1 MTIWNR
7 LTTAV
12 TAIGSRGQT
21 ALTELGS
28 LFGFWR
34 EAGAGAHEPTVAFTI
49 AVVALSA
56 KMARAD
62 GVVVPIEVETFRK
75 IFNVGPRDEAHIER
89 VFRLAQQDTAGY
101 EIYADQIGR
110 RFKDDHAMLC
120 DVLEGLYHIATADR
134 VLHPAEDE
142 FLKEVAKRLGL
153 TTLEHRSVR
162 AYFIADPDDPYEIL
176 GVHPSVSDDNLKMR
190 HRQLIVENHPDK
202 LIARGVPQEFVEVAT
217 RKVAAINAAFDAIV
231 KERGL

>member
-7 LTTAV
+7 LSTAV

-34 EAGAGAHEPTVAFTI
+34 DTGAGGQGSHVAFTI

-62 GVVVPIEVETFRK
+62 GVVVPIEVETFRR
-75 IFNVGPRDEAHIER
+75 IFHIGPDDEANIER
-89 VFRLAQQDTAGY
+89 VFRLAQQDTAGF

-110 RFKDDHAMLC
+110 RFAGDRALLR

-134 VLHPAEDE
+134 IVHPAEDAY
-142 FLKEVAKRLGL
+142 LATVAKRLGL
-153 TTLEHRSVR
+153 TALEHRNVR

-176 GVHPSVSDDNLKMR
+176 GVHPSISDENLKTR
-190 HRQLIVENHPDK
+190 HRQLIVANHPDK
-202 LIARGVPQEFVEVAT
+202 LIARGVPQEFVDVAT
-217 RKVAAINAAFDAIV
+217 RKVAAINAAFDVIA

>member
-7 LTTAV
+7 LSTAV

-21 ALTELGS
+21 AVTELGS

-34 EAGAGAHEPTVAFTI
+34 EAGAGAQESTVAFTI

-62 GVVVPIEVETFRK
+62 GVVVPIEVATFRK
-75 IFNVGPRDEAHIER
+75 IFNVGPNDVAHIDR
-89 VFRLAQQDTAGY
+89 VFQLAQQDTAGY
-101 EIYADQIGR
+101 EAYADQIGR
-110 RFKDDHAMLC
+110 RFAGDRALLR

-134 VLHPAEDE
+134 VVHPAEDE
-142 FLKEVAKRLGL
+142 FLKDVAKRLGL
-153 TTLEHRSVR
+153 TALEHRGVR

-176 GVHPSVSDDNLKMR
+176 GVHPSISDDNLKAR
-190 HRQLIVENHPDK
+190 HRQLVVENHPDK
-202 LIARGVPQEFVEVAT
+202 LIARGVPQEFIEVAT
-217 RKVAAINAAFDAIV
+217 RKVAAINAAYDVIA